1 MLFDSVLVFLGVVA
15 VALGIYN
22 WLINHNLDER
32 LRQLVEQ
39 SREQPSEEPE

>member
-15 VALGIYN
+15 VALGIYC

-32 LRQLVEQ
+32 MKKLEEQ
-39 SREQPSEEPE
+39 SREKTSEEPE